1 MNLSLML
8 IAILNIRVSRSYFTS
23 NPVRYA
29 SWSSAKSYCD
39 AQGGS
44 IASIH
49 SQDDQDSVLSL
60 LRAANG
66 VDDPD
71 PVTRLYG
78 CWIGLIKNGTN
89 WVWTDGTSLDY
100 IKWNSGQPNG
110 GDCVWQHKGYAG
122 WSDVDC
128 TMTGN
133 LAVCNDR
140 TPKPSVSP
148 SRPSE
153 TPTIFPSVVP
163 TKPPSEHPSS
173 SPTLQPSGVPSTN
186 PTVAP
191 TENPTRTPTR
201 TPTQH
206 PSNDPTAVPTQVTMV
221 PSSGPSLSPS
231 SDPSVSPSSFPS
243 LTPSSDPSVSPSFD
257 PSVSPSSFPSL
268 TPSSDPS
275 VSPSFDPTSGSPT
288 AYPSLSPTE
297 YPNTSPSSDPTTFIQ
312 SESHSTGVM
321 DNSKASDIRSRV
333 LMVSTITS
341 CIAYLLL

>member
-60 LRAANG
+60 LRDANG

-100 IKWNSGQPNG
+100 IKWISGRPNG
-110 GDCVWQHKGYAG
+110 SDCVWQNGCDCVWQHKDYAG
-122 WSDVDC
+122 WHDVDC
-128 TMTGN
+128 NMTGN

-140 TPKPSVSP
+140 TPKPSVSPSRPSETPTIFPSVSP

-257 PSVSPSSFPSL
+257 P
-268 TPSSDPS
+268 
-275 VSPSFDPTSGSPT
+275 TSGSPT

-297 YPNTSPSSDPTTFIQ
+297 YPNTSPSSDPTTFVQ
-312 SESHSTGVM
+312 SESDITG
-321 DNSKASDIRSRV
+321 KATEIGV
-333 LMVSTITS
+333 LMVSTIAT
-341 CIAYLLL
+341 CIAYFLL